1 MHPKPSSYWK
11 WTIIFFWA
19 KQTLKQSLNNLYNW
33 KSFKIKKEPQL
44 LRLNIVVFCN
54 KFLKSLLKSALLLVD
69 NNVNLTYTY
78 ALKSLLNGFA
88 KNDCKDIEA
97 PEEKKEKRTEKYTNQ
112 YRRMINHL
120 AISQKHNSWVQNN
133 HHPCII
139 ISAPRCDRFSRQGE
153 WKIYLAT
160 KISTNVANWRLT
172 DLKKNKNKKREK
184 CIDPWSNF

>member
-1 MHPKPSSYWK
+1 M
-11 WTIIFFWA
+11 
-19 KQTLKQSLNNLYNW
+19 
-33 KSFKIKKEPQL
+33 
-44 LRLNIVVFCN
+44 FCN
-54 KFLKSLLKSALLLVD
+54 KFLKSLLKSALLLLD

-97 PEEKKEKRTEKYTNQ
+97 PEEKKKEKRTEKYTNQ
-112 YRRMINHL
+112 CRKMINHL

-139 ISAPRCDRFSRQGE
+139 ISTPRWDRFGRHGE

-160 KISTNVANWRLT
+160 KISTNVANWRLI
-172 DLKKNKNKKREK
+172 DLKKIIKNVKNVSILDR
-184 CIDPWSNF
+184 ILRNQTVH

>member
-1 MHPKPSSYWK
+1 M
-11 WTIIFFWA
+11 I
-19 KQTLKQSLNNLYNW
+19 N
-33 KSFKIKKEPQL
+33 FK
-44 LRLNIVVFCN
+44 
-54 KFLKSLLKSALLLVD
+54 KSLLKSALLLID

-97 PEEKKEKRTEKYTNQ
+97 PEEKKKKNQTEKYTNQ
-112 YRRMINHL
+112 CRRMINHL

-139 ISAPRCDRFSRQGE
+139 ISTPRCDRFGRQGE

-160 KISTNVANWRLT
+160 KILTNVANWRLT

-184 CIDPWSNF
+184 CIDSWSNF